1 MTVMPIG
8 APAALSLHQVSVSFP
23 IYHGTSRSL
32 KKSLMYR
39 TSGGRIA
46 QDANHRVVVK
56 ALHEISVKLGER
68 DRLGLVGNN
77 GAGKTTLLRVMAG
90 VYEPT
95 SGLVKASG
103 RISSIFDIGIGI
115 DPELN
120 GYENI
125 RLRGLLL
132 QLPRAEIE
140 EKLQEI
146 ADFTELGD
154 YLDMPVRTYSSGMMM
169 RLTFAVATCFV
180 PEIVLMDE
188 WILAADMHFMSKAQK
203 RIEEFITKS
212 SIFVLATHN
221 LDLMSQWCTKGL
233 WLQNGRAKALGP
245 IKEIVDA
252 YRLEAQ

>member
-1 MTVMPIG
+1 MRS
-8 APAALSLHQVSVSFP
+8 PAALDLSQVSISFP

-46 QDANHRVVVK
+46 RDASQRIVVE
-56 ALHEISVKLGER
+56 ALHEVSVSLGES
-68 DRLGLVGNN
+68 DRLALIGAN

-95 SGLVKASG
+95 SGLVTVNG
-103 RISSIFDIGIGI
+103 RISSMFDIGIGI

-120 GYENI
+120 GYDNI

-132 QLPRAEIE
+132 QLSPAEIE
-140 EKLQEI
+140 KKLEAI

-169 RLTFAVATCFV
+169 RLTFAVSTCFV

-188 WILAADMHFMSKAQK
+188 WIVTADQHFMSKAQK
-203 RIEEFITKS
+203 RIEEFINKS

-221 LDLMSQWCTKGL
+221 LDQLQQWCTKAL
-233 WLQNGRAKALGP
+233 WLQNGRTRAFGP
-245 IKEIVDA
+245 VGEIIEA

>member
-1 MTVMPIG
+1 MLVRS
-8 APAALSLHQVSVSFP
+8 PAALSLSQVSVSFP

-39 TSGGRIA
+39 TSGGKIA
-46 QDANHRVVVK
+46 QDASHRMVVE
-56 ALHEISVKLGER
+56 ALHEVSVSLAER
-68 DRLGLVGNN
+68 DRLGLIGAN

-95 SGLVKASG
+95 SGLVTVNG
-103 RISSIFDIGIGI
+103 RISSMFDIGIGI

-132 QLPRAEIE
+132 QLSRTEIE

-146 ADFTELGD
+146 AEFTELGD
-154 YLDMPVRTYSSGMMM
+154 YLHMPVRTYSSGMMM
-169 RLTFAVATCFV
+169 RLTFAVSTCFV

-188 WILAADMHFMSKAQK
+188 WIVTADLHFMSKAQK
-203 RIEEFITKS
+203 RIEEFINKS

-221 LDLMSQWCTKGL
+221 LDQLQQWCTKAL
-233 WLQNGRAKALGP
+233 WLQNGRTRAFGP
-245 IKEIVDA
+245 VGEIVDA

>member
-1 MTVMPIG
+1 MRS
-8 APAALSLHQVSVSFP
+8 PAALNLSQVSISFP

-46 QDANHRVVVK
+46 RDASQRIVVE
-56 ALHEISVKLGER
+56 ALHEVSVSLGES
-68 DRLGLVGNN
+68 DRLALIGAN

-95 SGLVKASG
+95 SGLVTVNG
-103 RISSIFDIGIGI
+103 RISSMFDIGIGI

-120 GYENI
+120 GYDNI

-132 QLPRAEIE
+132 QLSPAEIE
-140 EKLQEI
+140 KKLEAI

-169 RLTFAVATCFV
+169 RLTFAVSTCFV

-188 WILAADMHFMSKAQK
+188 WIVTADQHFMSKAQK
-203 RIEEFITKS
+203 RIEEFINKS

-221 LDLMSQWCTKGL
+221 LDQLQQWCTKAL
-233 WLQNGRAKALGP
+233 WLQNGRTRAFGP
-245 IKEIVDA
+245 VGEIIDA
-252 YRLEAQ
+252 YRFEAQ

>member
-1 MTVMPIG
+1 
-8 APAALSLHQVSVSFP
+8 
-23 IYHGTSRSL
+23 
-32 KKSLMYR
+32 MYR

-46 QDANHRVVVK
+46 RDASHRIVVE
-56 ALHEISVKLGER
+56 ALHEVSVSLGES
-68 DRLGLVGNN
+68 DRLALIGAN

-95 SGLVKASG
+95 SGLVTVNG
-103 RISSIFDIGIGI
+103 RISSMFDIGIGI

-120 GYENI
+120 GYDNI

-132 QLPRAEIE
+132 QLSPAEIE
-140 EKLQEI
+140 KKLEAI

-169 RLTFAVATCFV
+169 RLTFAVSTCFV

-188 WILAADMHFMSKAQK
+188 WIVTADQHFMSKAQK
-203 RIEEFITKS
+203 RIEEFINKS

-221 LDLMSQWCTKGL
+221 LDQLQQWCTKAL
-233 WLQNGRAKALGP
+233 WLQNGRTRAFGP
-245 IKEIVDA
+245 VGEIIDA
-252 YRLEAQ
+252 YRFEAQ

>member
-1 MTVMPIG
+1 MITVSNIALSYGKRVIFKDVNIKFSPGNCYGLIG
-8 APAALSLHQVSVSFP
+8 A
-23 IYHGTSRSL
+23 
-32 KKSLMYR
+32 
-39 TSGGRIA
+39 
-46 QDANHRVVVK
+46 
-56 ALHEISVKLGER
+56 
-68 DRLGLVGNN
+68 N
-77 GAGKTTLLRVMAG
+77 GAGKTTLLRVLAG

-95 SGLVKASG
+95 SGKVTING

-120 GYENI
+120 GYDNI

-132 QLPRAEIE
+132 QLSSAEIE
-140 EKLQEI
+140 EKMQEI

-169 RLTFAVATCFV
+169 RLTFAVSTCFI

-188 WILAADMHFMSKAQK
+188 WILAADLHFMSKAQK
-203 RIEEFITKS
+203 RIEEFIEKS

-221 LDLMSQWCTKGL
+221 LDVLHQWCTKAL
-233 WLQNGRAKALGP
+233 WLENGRVKALGP
-245 IKEIVDA
+245 IEEIIDA